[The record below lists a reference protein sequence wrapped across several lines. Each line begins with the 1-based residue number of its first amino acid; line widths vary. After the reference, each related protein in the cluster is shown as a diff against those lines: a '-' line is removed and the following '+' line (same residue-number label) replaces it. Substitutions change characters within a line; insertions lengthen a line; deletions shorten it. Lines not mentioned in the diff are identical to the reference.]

1 MNPIREII
9 FKGIDGKQVTLILDE
24 SFGYYSI
31 LGACEGAISEFIE
44 LPPEVVEKFQI
55 MEEHDG

>member
-9 FKGIDGKQVTLILDE
+9 FKGIDGKQVSVILDE
-24 SFGYYSI
+24 DFGYYSI

-44 LPPEVVEKFQI
+44 RPKDAD
-55 MEEHDG
+55 EEHDG

>member
-1 MNPIREII
+1 MNPIREIT

-44 LPPEVVEKFQI
+44 APEDFI
-55 MEEHDG
+55 EEHDG